1 MTDASAPEPFVIAW
15 LNPANTVCYLV
26 DNGLGGVHATETM
39 ADATTWP
46 SHAEGWA
53 VFLQWAPSLQ
63 AHEGAVLH
71 PSEVQAQFDAETPNP
86 RPCFTLS
93 REGVAS
99 AITQIQDIAAQDV
112 KSLRDALN
120 ASQMQESVTQT
131 RLSEALERLAQLERS
146 D

>member
-15 LNPANTVCYLV
+15 LNPANVVCYLV

-53 VFLQWAPSLQ
+53 IFQQWADALQ

-71 PSEVQAQFDAETPNP
+71 PSEVETQFNAEIPNL

-93 REGVAS
+93 RDGVAN
-99 AITQIQDIAAQDV
+99 AIAQVQQIAAQDV
-112 KSLRDALN
+112 KALQDALN
-120 ASQMQESVTQT
+120 TSQLQWAAT
-131 RLSEALERLAQLERS
+131 RGAVDS
-146 D
+146 DLVPP